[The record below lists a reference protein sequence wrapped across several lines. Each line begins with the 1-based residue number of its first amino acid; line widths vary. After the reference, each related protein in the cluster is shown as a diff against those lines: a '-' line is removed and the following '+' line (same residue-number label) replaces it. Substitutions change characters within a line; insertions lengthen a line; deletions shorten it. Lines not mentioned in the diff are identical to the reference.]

1 MLPHKEKSV
10 FVNHNYEIQKSKLCI
25 YNYEIE
31 RKLVLFFILYITH
44 DLNFYNLLFKLLSHN
59 YDLVPYKCD
68 FISHNC
74 LFLCSIS

>member
-44 DLNFYNLLFKLLSHN
+44 DLNFYNLLFKL
-59 YDLVPYKCD
+59 
-68 FISHNC
+68 FIS
-74 LFLCSIS
+74 